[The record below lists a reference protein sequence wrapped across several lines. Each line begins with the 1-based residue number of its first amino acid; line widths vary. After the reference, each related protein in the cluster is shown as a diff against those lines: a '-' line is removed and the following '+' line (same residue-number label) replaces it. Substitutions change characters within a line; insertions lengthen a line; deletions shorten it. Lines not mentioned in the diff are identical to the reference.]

1 MVGDKSS
8 LPFEVEYSQKPSSK
22 SKTSSSMKRLAVLL
36 KPENVD
42 SITSTLRS
50 LGLESTIYEVKGS
63 GKEKERVSTGRGVS
77 TSDLSYTTRRLVAT
91 VVKSETVEDV
101 IDRMKKALGDGSGAV
116 VMMQPVDD
124 LVRLLEKR
132 EKSITKLLEAD
143 AQLGDNF

>member
-1 MVGDKSS
+1 MVRNQSS

-22 SKTSSSMKRLAVLL
+22 TKTSSSMKRLAVLL

-77 TSDLSYTTRRLVAT
+77 TSDLSYTTRRVVAS
-91 VVKSETVEDV
+91 VVKSDNVDDI
-101 IDRMKKALGDGSGAV
+101 IDRMKKALGGGSGAV
-116 VMMQPVDD
+116 VMIQAVDD
-124 LVRLLEKR
+124 LVRL
-132 EKSITKLLEAD
+132 
-143 AQLGDNF
+143 

>member
-1 MVGDKSS
+1 MVRNQSS

-77 TSDLSYTTRRLVAT
+77 TSDLSYTTRRVVAS
-91 VVKSETVEDV
+91 VVKSDNVDDI
-101 IDRMKKALGDGSGAV
+101 IDRMKKALGGGSGAV
-116 VMMQPVDD
+116 VMIQAVDD
-124 LVRLLEKR
+124 LVRL
-132 EKSITKLLEAD
+132 
-143 AQLGDNF
+143 

>member
-1 MVGDKSS
+1 MVRNQSS

-77 TSDLSYTTRRLVAT
+77 TSDLSYTTRRVVAT
-91 VVKSETVEDV
+91 VVKSDNVDD
-101 IDRMKKALGDGSGAV
+101 IIGRMKKALGGGSGAV
-116 VMMQPVDD
+116 VMIQAVDD
-124 LVRLLEKR
+124 LVRL
-132 EKSITKLLEAD
+132 
-143 AQLGDNF
+143 

>member
-1 MVGDKSS
+1 MVRNQSS

-50 LGLESTIYEVKGS
+50 LGLESTIYDVKGS

-77 TSDLSYTTRRLVAT
+77 TSDLSYTTRRIVAT

-124 LVRLLEKR
+124 LVRL
-132 EKSITKLLEAD
+132 
-143 AQLGDNF
+143 